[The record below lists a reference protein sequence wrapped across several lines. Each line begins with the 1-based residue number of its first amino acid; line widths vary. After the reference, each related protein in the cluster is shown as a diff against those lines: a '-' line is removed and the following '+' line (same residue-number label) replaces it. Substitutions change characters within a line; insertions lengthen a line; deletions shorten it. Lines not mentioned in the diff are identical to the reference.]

1 MSAPVAELLMHL
13 LRATGFLGFS
23 TILAAVIIR
32 FAKPSSPRVQQRIWF
47 LVLLEGLL
55 FFPISIA
62 LPWYEAQPLP
72 IADQHVRGESPTV
85 VASPSLLPAVSLPLR
100 NPKKHL
106 SAKPRFLHLANLPP
120 SSQILL
126 PPPGI
131 GNGR

>member
-72 IADQHVRGESPTV
+72 IAGSARTRGVSYSSRI
-85 VASPSLLPAVSLPLR
+85 ALAPAGGLVP
-100 NPKKHL
+100 
-106 SAKPRFLHLANLPP
+106 PR
-120 SSQILL
+120 
-126 PPPGI
+126 
-131 GNGR
+131 